1 MSNREPQ
8 ILLKADERSI
18 VLELSR
24 DGKFAAKSSG
34 WGENLVC
41 LEGRQARC
49 CGQERA
55 LVLTRIPA
63 RPRSHLAMPIRSL
76 PQHRRTEPDVC
87 TRTGDR
93 KDCRAFS
100 KAEIRWSIS

>member
-76 PQHRRTEPDVC
+76 PQHRLRARNPTSARAPETERIVAPSAK
-87 TRTGDR
+87 R
-93 KDCRAFS
+93 K
-100 KAEIRWSIS
+100 

>member
-41 LEGRQARC
+41 LEGDKIEVAVKNGRRGAYALPASRPNGC
-49 CGQERA
+49 DAIFRA
-55 LVLTRIPA
+55 PETVV
-63 RPRSHLAMPIRSL
+63 
-76 PQHRRTEPDVC
+76 HR
-87 TRTGDR
+87 
-93 KDCRAFS
+93 
-100 KAEIRWSIS
+100 W